1 MGSLTLISSVNS
13 SADSKLIAGFLLS
26 LRTVGSIVFDDF
38 LLRVFIEDDYSADEF
53 SSSNEP

>member
-26 LRTVGSIVFDDF
+26 LRTVGSIVLDDF